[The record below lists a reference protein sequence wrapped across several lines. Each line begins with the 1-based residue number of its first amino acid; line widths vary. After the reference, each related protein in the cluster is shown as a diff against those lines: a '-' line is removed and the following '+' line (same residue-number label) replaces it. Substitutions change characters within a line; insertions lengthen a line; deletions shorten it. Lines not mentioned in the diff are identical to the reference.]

1 MARVKLELPAQFNF
15 RTNIPIRIQDLNYGN
30 HVGNDAILSI
40 MHEARMQYLQASGL
54 QELDKVSNT
63 GLIMADVAII
73 YKGESFHGDVL
84 EIEVA
89 AAEYSAT
96 GFDLYYRI
104 TALRKDT
111 RIPVAEA
118 KTGMVCFDYNQRK
131 VSRLPAAWK
140 EQLV

>member
-15 RTNIPIRIQDLNYGN
+15 STNIPIRIQDLNYGK

-40 MHEARMQYLQASGL
+40 MHEARMQYLQARDL
-54 QELDKVSNT
+54 KELDNAGGT
-63 GLIMADVAII
+63 GLIMTDVAIT

-84 EIEVA
+84 EVEVA
-89 AAEYSAT
+89 AAEHSAT

-111 RIPVAEA
+111 RILIAEA
-118 KTGMVCFDYNQRK
+118 KTGMVCFDYTQRK
-131 VSRLPAAWK
+131 VTRLPAAWK
-140 EQLV
+140 ELLN

>member
-15 RTNIPIRIQDLNYGN
+15 STNIPIRIQDLNYGK

-40 MHEARMQYLQASGL
+40 MHEARIQYLQARGL
-54 QELDKVSNT
+54 KELDEAGT
-63 GLIMADVAII
+63 GLIMADVAMA

-84 EIEVA
+84 EVEVA
-89 AAEYSAT
+89 AAEHSAT

-111 RIPVAEA
+111 RILIAEA
-118 KTGMVCFDYNQRK
+118 KTGMVCFDYTQRK
-131 VSRLPAAWK
+131 VTRLPAAWK
-140 EQLV
+140 EQLN